1 MALAEKYNAFISYRH
16 SEIDNKIASEIQT
29 QLERFKIPK
38 QIQKKTG
45 IKRFDRIFRDKEELP
60 TTSDL
65 KHDIENALKVS
76 DFLIVICSERT
87 HESLWVQREIETFL
101 KYHSKEE
108 VFTVLVDGEPGDV
121 IPDILLHQTVTRQ
134 LSDGTYATFEELAEP
149 LSCDYRMPI
158 RKARKEEL
166 PRLVCSMLH
175 CTYDELMMRRRQ
187 YKIRRFAAFAS
198 VIGVFLTAAI
208 VYLLWSRAQI
218 KANYD
223 QALVNQSKYLSY
235 ASGTLL
241 KDGDRAGALQLALAA
256 MPTESENRP
265 LTSAGYYAMS
275 DALGAYLA
283 PGLMDLTAV
292 WKYDTGSTMKKFF
305 VDAGGDYF
313 TGLDKSGKVTV
324 WDMNSHGVL
333 QTFKGSDASGINDMV
348 LTADNDLVL
357 ASHES
362 IACYAFSDLEKK
374 WEIPFEEAPSD
385 YDNIKLNLSAE
396 APVIMARSYDW
407 LILADAADGKVIRK
421 VVFDDIDFW
430 GSKSLGL
437 GCTVSELTV
446 SRDGKQVL
454 MSYSD
459 SAAGLDDYKYAIYDA
474 GKDSWKQLS
483 GLTGYQMA
491 ASFTPD
497 GHVAVLTEPDIFG
510 SSFDFGGISYGNE
523 SVRTVWFYDKDGR
536 QLWTC
541 DVPYTATGFASRVF
555 QYDVEVSEGVREPAI
570 VTLFSDRCGII
581 NIKTGEL
588 MRTVSLPSSFI
599 EVYSSGKYLRPV
611 LRNGTYYAFAASVSD
626 DSMVSK
632 PYFEDDVESS
642 AIYSNNAGFLSF
654 IIQYDDVTAV
664 TVYSSDFHD
673 MTFDPENEAPKDA
686 KVYDSI
692 VAGNILVTFDDDM
705 TLRAYNLDQEEH
717 LWNAKID
724 GDYYTSVNITEVSDD
739 GKLVYFTNDNSND
752 DGDSLMRKTY
762 SVDLETGDV
771 EFISSV
777 DKYLASDD
785 ESDGKTVS
793 ANDGSLT
800 LKIREGGTAILDND
814 GNDKYVIPDEGR
826 KVLAGDIFNNEIL
839 LLYDDGTY
847 VRYTKG
853 GEVIDTTD
861 LDLSMVEGST
871 GECGFVHYEK
881 YMFINAN
888 GYTFIISNDD
898 QKMLAWTYGVLG
910 YYEKGNK
917 LICKAN
923 DDRYPAFGYFTIKS
937 FEELQEQAREYLGD
951 TVMSDEMKAQYGIE

>member
-16 SEIDNKIASEIQT
+16 SEIDNKIAAELQT
-29 QLERFKIPK
+29 QLERFKIPAA
-38 QIQKKTG
+38 IQKKTG

-76 DFLIVICSERT
+76 DYLIVICSERT
-87 HESLWVQREIETFL
+87 HESMWVQREIETFL
-101 KYHSKEE
+101 KYHSKQEI
-108 VFTVLVDGEPGDV
+108 FTVLVDGEPGEV

-134 LSDGTYATFEELAEP
+134 LSDGTFATYEEMAEP

-158 RKARKEEL
+158 RKARREEL

-187 YKIRRFAAFAS
+187 YKIRRFAALAS
-198 VIGVFLTAAI
+198 VIGVFLTVAI

-235 ASGTLL
+235 ASGALL
-241 KDGDRAGALQLALAA
+241 KDDDRAGALQLALAA
-256 MPTESENRP
+256 MPTESQNRP

-275 DALGAYLA
+275 DALGAYIA
-283 PGLMDLTAV
+283 PGVLDLTAV
-292 WKYDTGSTMKKFF
+292 WKYDTGSKMKKFF
-305 VDAGGDYF
+305 VDAGGEYF

-333 QTFKGSDASGINDMV
+333 QTFKGSDASGINDIV
-348 LTADNDLVL
+348 LTEDNDLVL

-362 IACYAFSDLEKK
+362 IACYSFGDFEKQ
-374 WEIPFEEAPSD
+374 WEITFEEEISD
-385 YDNIKLNLSAE
+385 YDKIELNLSSE
-396 APVIMARSYDW
+396 APVLLVQSYDW
-407 LILADAADGKVIRK
+407 MMLADTADGKVIRK
-421 VVFDDIDFW
+421 VVYEDIDFW
-430 GSKSLGL
+430 GSASLGM
-437 GCTVSELTV
+437 GYTVGKLTV
-446 SRDGKQVL
+446 SRDGKHVL

-459 SAAGLDDYKYAIYDA
+459 PAGGLNDYKYAIYDA
-474 GKDSWKQLS
+474 GKDSWKQVS
-483 GLTGYQMA
+483 GLAGCQMA
-491 ASFTPD
+491 AGFTSD
-497 GHVAVLTEPDIFG
+497 GHVAVLTEPDLFS
-510 SSFDFGGISYGNE
+510 SSFDFGGISYGHE
-523 SVRTVWFYDKDGR
+523 SVRTVVYLDMDGR
-536 QLWTC
+536 QLWSC
-541 DVPYTATGFASRVF
+541 DVPYSATGYASKVF

-588 MRTVSLPSSFI
+588 MRTVTLPAAYI
-599 EVYSSGKYLRPV
+599 DVYGSGKYLRPV
-611 LRNGTYYAFAASVSD
+611 LKNGAYYAFAASVSD
-626 DSMVSK
+626 DSMISK

-642 AIYSNNAGFLSF
+642 AIYSNKAGYLSF

-673 MTFDPENEAPKDA
+673 MTFDPENEAPNDA
-686 KVYDSI
+686 HVYDSI
-692 VAGNILVTFDDDM
+692 VAGNVLVTFDDDM
-705 TLRAYNLDQEEH
+705 TLRAYNLDKEDH
-717 LWNAKID
+717 LWNVKVD
-724 GDYYTSVNITEVSDD
+724 GDYYTSVKLKEVSDD
-739 GKLVYFTNDNSND
+739 GKLVYFTNENENA
-752 DGDSLMRKTY
+752 DGDCLTRKTY

-771 EFISSV
+771 SFVSAI
-777 DKYLASDD
+777 DTFQAKID
-785 ESDGKTVS
+785 EGDGKTVS

-800 LKIREGGTAILDND
+800 LKIREGGTAILDDD

-826 KVLAGDIFNNEIL
+826 RVLAADIFNNEIL

-853 GEVIDTTD
+853 GAVIDTTD
-861 LDLSMVEGST
+861 LGLSLVEGT
-871 GECGFVHYEK
+871 DGKCGFVHYEK

-898 QKMLAWTYGVLG
+898 NKMLAWTYGVLG
-910 YYEKGNK
+910 YYEEVP
-917 LICKAN
+917 
-923 DDRYPAFGYFTIKS
+923 RS
-937 FEELQEQAREYLGD
+937 
-951 TVMSDEMKAQYGIE
+951 